1 MKKILYLFLL
11 FTVTVLLFSCSK
23 NRSSGQLYNGTVVG
37 IQDGCVL
44 PPAQYPYIIKFDDV
58 TELDEKHPIR
68 IIPGLD
74 SSCMGLI
81 PDEYK
86 IIGKKIKFGF
96 RNADTEF
103 TCNGNTLIYSQ
114 VTITEISS
122 NQ

>member
-1 MKKILYLFLL
+1 MRYIIIIIITLIFSI
-11 FTVTVLLFSCSK
+11 SCSK
-23 NRSSGQLYNGTVVG
+23 NRSSEQLYNGTVVG
-37 IQDGCVL
+37 IQDGCFL

-58 TELDEKHPIR
+58 TELDETHPIR
-68 IIPGLD
+68 TIPGLD
-74 SSCMGLI
+74 SSCIGLI
-81 PDEYK
+81 PNEYK

-103 TCNGNTLIYSQ
+103 TCNGSSLIYFQ